1 MQILCVDVGTG
12 TQDILLYDSRKEL
25 ENAYRLILPSPTIR
39 VARAV
44 RRATRERRPILLT
57 GSTMGGGP
65 SQWAVEDHLR
75 AGLPVYATPEAARTF
90 NDDLDAVREMGVRI
104 VSEDEAARLDGRVV
118 RLVLRDFD
126 WEALRRAFEAF
137 DVPLQPDGI
146 AVAVFD
152 HGAAPP
158 GVSDRKFRFDYL
170 ARLLAERRDLAIFAH
185 RGEEIPPALT
195 RLQAAVRTVR
205 EVFDGPV
212 VGMDTAP
219 AAVLGATLDP
229 QVAGWRRC
237 LVVNIGN
244 FHTLA
249 FRLREGQVEGLFEHH
264 TGFLD
269 GEKLDRLLQRLAEG
283 VLDFE
288 EVFGDMGHG
297 ALVFERTPMA
307 LEGVAV
313 VGPRRGLLRASR
325 HPVYFAVPF
334 GDMMMAGCF
343 GLLRAFAACYPE
355 FAPPILESL
364 RGAPRPAP
372 WETLDG

>member
-1 MQILCVDVGTG
+1 MKILCVDIGTG
-12 TQDILLYDSRKEL
+12 TQDILLYDSEKEL
-25 ENAYRLILPSPTIR
+25 ENAYQLILPSPTMR

-44 RRATRERRPILLT
+44 RQATRERRPILLT
-57 GSTMGGGP
+57 GLTMGGGP
-65 SQWAVEDHLR
+65 CHWAVEDHLR

-90 NDDLDAVREMGVRI
+90 NDDLDAVRAMGVRI
-104 VSEDEAARLDGRVV
+104 VSEDEAARLDDRVV

-137 DVPLQPDGI
+137 DVPLRLDGI

-158 GVSDRKFRFDYL
+158 GYSDRKFRFDYL
-170 ARLLAERRDLAIFAH
+170 AHRLAERRDLAVFAH

-195 RLQAAVRTVR
+195 RLQAVVRTVR
-205 EVFDGPV
+205 EAFDGPV
-212 VGMDTAP
+212 VAMDTAP

-229 QVAGWRRC
+229 TVAAWRQGV
-237 LVVNIGN
+237 VVNVGN

-269 GEKLDRLLQRLAEG
+269 REKLDRLLDRLADG
-283 VLDFE
+283 TLGFE
-288 EVFGDMGHG
+288 EVFDDMGHG
-297 ALVFERTPMA
+297 ALLFETAPMRP
-307 LEGVAV
+307 EGVAV
-313 VGPRRGLLRASR
+313 VGPRRGLLRGSH
-325 HPVYFAVPF
+325 HPVYFAVPY
-334 GDMMMAGCF
+334 GDMMLVGCF

-355 FAPPILESL
+355 FAPEIMDSL

-372 WETLDG
+372 WEVER